1 MRQTLLLKKRKHLKP
16 HKDHYARHEVYC
28 NADESL
34 SLFTMVWSQ
43 TWTPIHDHAT
53 WGVVGIVEG
62 VLEEYAF
69 VRTDKGS
76 DRISLERSS
85 NVMLSTNSVISF
97 VPNPD
102 HIHQTGVAK
111 NNKMT
116 ISLHL
121 PEHMND
127 YYKYDIENGTREK
140 MILD

>member
-1 MRQTLLLKKRKHLKP
+1 
-16 HKDHYARHEVYC
+16 
-28 NADESL
+28 
-34 SLFTMVWSQ
+34 MVWSPGQ
-43 TWTPIHDHAT
+43 WTPIHDHAT

-69 VRTDKGS
+69 VRTDKKGS
-76 DRISLERSS
+76 DRISLERSG
-85 NVMLSTNSVISF
+85 NVMLAKNSVISF

-111 NNKMT
+111 DNKTT

-121 PEHMND
+121 YGRAMND
-127 YYKYDIENGTREK
+127 YYKYDIEKGTREK